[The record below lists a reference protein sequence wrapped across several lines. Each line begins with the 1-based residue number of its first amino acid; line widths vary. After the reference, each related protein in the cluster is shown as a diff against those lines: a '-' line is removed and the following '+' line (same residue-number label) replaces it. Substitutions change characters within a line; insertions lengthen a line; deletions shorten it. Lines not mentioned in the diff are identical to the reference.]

1 MKTFINLSIAVYLLI
16 GILLFVIPS
25 ETLPDFYKPS
35 LMATLAIVSAIFM
48 ISPRLIFRKPK
59 DEQSEHAL
67 LKLQFITTLALILNG
82 LGGLGLYKL
91 YKYGFPYDKLMHL
104 ITPFMFVIGFSYFL
118 RVWFRKNIITSIFAS
133 SVLVLFGAI
142 AWEFLEAFSDRVA
155 GTNLL
160 GGGSGGVFWD
170 TFWDSVMNI
179 LGIVLGI
186 FMAKRGSKK
195 QSTGDLL

>member
-82 LGGLGLYKL
+82 LGGFGFYKL
-91 YKYGFPYDKLMHL
+91 YKYGLPYRSEEH
-104 ITPFMFVIGFSYFL
+104 
-118 RVWFRKNIITSIFAS
+118 TSE
-133 SVLVLFGAI
+133 L
-142 AWEFLEAFSDRVA
+142 
-155 GTNLL
+155 
-160 GGGSGGVFWD
+160 
-170 TFWDSVMNI
+170 
-179 LGIVLGI
+179 
-186 FMAKRGSKK
+186 
-195 QSTGDLL
+195 

>member
-16 GILLFVIPS
+16 GILLLIIPS
-25 ETLPDFYKPS
+25 ETFPGFYKPS
-35 LMATLAIVSAIFM
+35 LMASLAIVSAIFV
-48 ISPRLIFRKPK
+48 ISPRIIFRKPK
-59 DEQSEHAL
+59 DKQSERAL
-67 LKLQFITTLALILNG
+67 LKLQFITTLALVMNG

-91 YKYGFPYDKLMHL
+91 YKYGFPYDKFTHL
-104 ITPFMFVIGFSYFL
+104 VTPFIFVIGFSHFI

-160 GGGSGGVFWD
+160 GGGSGGIFWD
-170 TFWDSVMNI
+170 TFWDSAMNLFGIGFGI
-179 LGIVLGI
+179 LA
-186 FMAKRGSKK
+186 AKRGLIKK
-195 QSTGDLL
+195 STNDLL